1 MLSIWDA
8 SAGVTP
14 FWGVGISTGIKANSP
29 VVTLSAWVLSSVEM
43 GSDGGI
49 EALVE
54 APYVAAVVEAEA
66 IASATTSG
74 PSKKP
79 FIGALAIAGASLLMG
94 W

>member
-1 MLSIWDA
+1 
-8 SAGVTP
+8 
-14 FWGVGISTGIKANSP
+14 
-29 VVTLSAWVLSSVEM
+29 M

-49 EALVE
+49 EALIE
-54 APYVAAVVEAEA
+54 APYAAAVVEAEA
-66 IASATTSG
+66 IALATTSG